1 MGIEAVKMAETRSL
15 IQMLTY
21 EARVDC
27 IPFGEHL
34 SLPSKGVQFDDVW
47 PQWEVLLP
55 FQLYDHVN

>member
-1 MGIEAVKMAETRSL
+1 MAETRSL

-34 SLPSKGVQFDDVW
+34 SLPIKGVQFDDVW